1 MSSSNSI
8 YLEFKKIISE
18 QEEKSKNLSG
28 KLTKYKDTIK
38 SGVNT
43 ISFENEI
50 EKEILSLKEAYSEL
64 ENAYSNRNAPSQIA
78 PQELDRRQKQIKM
91 LDIRINEIEKNYE
104 ELKNEKYRYKGT
116 GMEDEY
122 VLTDD
127 MKNMDNQGL
136 MQLQQKKLKEQDA
149 QLDDIYLDAKK
160 GTVLAKEAGKIL
172 EEQNKQLDEL
182 QNDMDKLDSRL
193 QRGIKRFK
201 DYAAKQS
208 GCCITFILILELVAG
223 FLIYFLM

>member
-78 PQELDRRQKQIKM
+78 PQELDRRQKQIKT
-91 LDIRINEIEKNYE
+91 LDIRINELEKNYE
-104 ELKNEKYRYKGT
+104 ELKSEKYRYKGT

-136 MQLQQKKLKEQDA
+136 MQLQQKKLKDQDA

-172 EEQNKQLDEL
+172 EEQNKQLDDL

>member
-78 PQELDRRQKQIKM
+78 PQELDRRQKQIKT
-91 LDIRINEIEKNYE
+91 LDIRINELEKNYE
-104 ELKNEKYRYKGT
+104 ELKSEKYRYKGT
-116 GMEDEY
+116 GMDDEY

>member
-78 PQELDRRQKQIKM
+78 PQELDRRQKQIKT
-91 LDIRINEIEKNYE
+91 LDIRINELEKNYE
-104 ELKNEKYRYKGT
+104 ELKSEKYRYKGT

-172 EEQNKQLDEL
+172 EQQNKQLDEL

>member
-64 ENAYSNRNAPSQIA
+64 DNAYSNRNAPSQIA
-78 PQELDRRQKQIKM
+78 PQELDRRQKQIKT
-91 LDIRINEIEKNYE
+91 LDIRINELEKNYE
-104 ELKNEKYRYKGT
+104 ELKSEKYRYKGT
-116 GMEDEY
+116 GMDDEY

>member
-78 PQELDRRQKQIKM
+78 PQELDRKQKQIKT
-91 LDIRINEIEKNYE
+91 LDIRINELEKNYE
-104 ELKNEKYRYKGT
+104 ELKSEKYRYKGT

-182 QNDMDKLDSRL
+182 QNDMDKLDSSL

>member
-78 PQELDRRQKQIKM
+78 PQELDRRQKQIKT
-91 LDIRINEIEKNYE
+91 LDIRINELEKNYE
-104 ELKNEKYRYKGT
+104 ELKSEKYRYKGT

-122 VLTDD
+122 ALTDD

>member
-78 PQELDRRQKQIKM
+78 PQELDRRQKQIKT
-91 LDIRINEIEKNYE
+91 LDIRINELEKNYE

>member
-78 PQELDRRQKQIKM
+78 PQELDRRQKQIKT
-91 LDIRINEIEKNYE
+91 LDIRINELEKNYE
-104 ELKNEKYRYKGT
+104 ELKSEKYRYKGT

-122 VLTDD
+122 ILTDD

>member
-78 PQELDRRQKQIKM
+78 PQELDRRQKQIKT
-91 LDIRINEIEKNYE
+91 LDIRINKLEKNYE
-104 ELKNEKYRYKGT
+104 ELKSEKYRYKGT

>member
-78 PQELDRRQKQIKM
+78 PQELDRRQKQIKT
-91 LDIRINEIEKNYE
+91 LDIRINELEKNYE

-172 EEQNKQLDEL
+172 EEQNKQLDDL

>member
-78 PQELDRRQKQIKM
+78 PQELDRRQKQIKT
-91 LDIRINEIEKNYE
+91 LDIRINELEKNYE
-104 ELKNEKYRYKGT
+104 ELKSEKYRYKGT

-136 MQLQQKKLKEQDA
+136 MQLQQKKLKDQDA

>member
-64 ENAYSNRNAPSQIA
+64 DNAYSNRNAPSQIA
-78 PQELDRRQKQIKM
+78 PQELDRRQKQIKT
-91 LDIRINEIEKNYE
+91 LDIRINELEKNYE
-104 ELKNEKYRYKGT
+104 ELKSEKYRYKGT

>member
-8 YLEFKKIISE
+8 YLEFKKILSE

>member
-78 PQELDRRQKQIKM
+78 PQELDRRQKQIKT
-91 LDIRINEIEKNYE
+91 LDIRINELEKNYE
-104 ELKNEKYRYKGT
+104 ELKSEKYRYKGT
-116 GMEDEY
+116 GMENEY

-136 MQLQQKKLKEQDA
+136 MQLQQKKLKDQDA

>member
-1 MSSSNSI
+1 MSLSNSI

-78 PQELDRRQKQIKM
+78 PQELDRRQKQIKT
-91 LDIRINEIEKNYE
+91 LDIRINELEKNYE
-104 ELKNEKYRYKGT
+104 ELKSEKYRYKGT

>member
-1 MSSSNSI
+1 
-8 YLEFKKIISE
+8 
-18 QEEKSKNLSG
+18 
-28 KLTKYKDTIK
+28 
-38 SGVNT
+38 
-43 ISFENEI
+43 
-50 EKEILSLKEAYSEL
+50 
-64 ENAYSNRNAPSQIA
+64 
-78 PQELDRRQKQIKM
+78 
-91 LDIRINEIEKNYE
+91 
-104 ELKNEKYRYKGT
+104 
-116 GMEDEY
+116 MEDEY

>member
-78 PQELDRRQKQIKM
+78 PQELDRRQKQIKT
-91 LDIRINEIEKNYE
+91 LDIRINELEKNYE
-104 ELKNEKYRYKGT
+104 ELKSEKYRYRGT

-172 EEQNKQLDEL
+172 EEQNKQLDDL

>member
-1 MSSSNSI
+1 MSSSYSI

-18 QEEKSKNLSG
+18 QEEKSKILSG

-78 PQELDRRQKQIKM
+78 PQELDRRQKQIKT
-91 LDIRINEIEKNYE
+91 LDIRINELEKNYE
-104 ELKNEKYRYKGT
+104 ELKSEKYRYKGT

>member
-78 PQELDRRQKQIKM
+78 PQELDRRQKQIKT
-91 LDIRINEIEKNYE
+91 LDIRINELEKNYE
-104 ELKNEKYRYKGT
+104 ELKSEKYRYKGT

-122 VLTDD
+122 ILTDD

-136 MQLQQKKLKEQDA
+136 MQLQQKKLKDQDA

>member
-1 MSSSNSI
+1 MSLSNSI

-78 PQELDRRQKQIKM
+78 PQELDRRQKQIKT
-91 LDIRINEIEKNYE
+91 LDIRINELEKNYE

>member
-78 PQELDRRQKQIKM
+78 PQELDRRQKQIKT
-91 LDIRINEIEKNYE
+91 LDIRINELEKNYE

-193 QRGIKRFK
+193 QRRIKRFK

>member
-64 ENAYSNRNAPSQIA
+64 DNAYSNRNAPSQIA
-78 PQELDRRQKQIKM
+78 PQELDRRQKQIKT
-91 LDIRINEIEKNYE
+91 LDIRINELEKNYE

>member
-78 PQELDRRQKQIKM
+78 PQELDRRQKQIKT
-91 LDIRINEIEKNYE
+91 LDIRINELEKNYE
-104 ELKNEKYRYKGT
+104 ELKSEKYRYKGT

-136 MQLQQKKLKEQDA
+136 MQLQQK
-149 QLDDIYLDAKK
+149 
-160 GTVLAKEAGKIL
+160 
-172 EEQNKQLDEL
+172 N
-182 QNDMDKLDSRL
+182 
-193 QRGIKRFK
+193 
-201 DYAAKQS
+201 
-208 GCCITFILILELVAG
+208 
-223 FLIYFLM
+223 

>member
-78 PQELDRRQKQIKM
+78 PQELDRRQKQIKT
-91 LDIRINEIEKNYE
+91 LDIRINELEKNYE
-104 ELKNEKYRYKGT
+104 ELKSEKYRYKGT

>member
-1 MSSSNSI
+1 MYSSNSI

-78 PQELDRRQKQIKM
+78 PQELDRRQKQIKT
-91 LDIRINEIEKNYE
+91 LDIRINELEKNYE
-104 ELKNEKYRYKGT
+104 ELKSEKYRYKGT
-116 GMEDEY
+116 GMENEY

>member
-78 PQELDRRQKQIKM
+78 PQELDRRQKQIKT
-91 LDIRINEIEKNYE
+91 LDIRINELEKNYE
-104 ELKNEKYRYKGT
+104 ELKSEKYRYKGT
-116 GMEDEY
+116 GMDDEY

-172 EEQNKQLDEL
+172 EEQNKQLDDL

>member
-78 PQELDRRQKQIKM
+78 PQELDRRQKQIKT
-91 LDIRINEIEKNYE
+91 LDIRINELEKNYE

-116 GMEDEY
+116 GMDDEY

>member
-172 EEQNKQLDEL
+172 EEQNKQLDDL

>member
-78 PQELDRRQKQIKM
+78 PQELDRRQKQIKT
-91 LDIRINEIEKNYE
+91 LDIRINELEKNYE

-136 MQLQQKKLKEQDA
+136 MQLQQKKLKDQDA

>member
-78 PQELDRRQKQIKM
+78 PQELDRRQKQIKT
-91 LDIRINEIEKNYE
+91 LDIRINELEKNYE
-104 ELKNEKYRYKGT
+104 ELKSEKYRYKGT
-116 GMEDEY
+116 GMENEY

>member
-78 PQELDRRQKQIKM
+78 PQELDRRQKQIKT
-91 LDIRINEIEKNYE
+91 LDIRINELEKNYE
-104 ELKNEKYRYKGT
+104 ELKSEKYRYKGT

-172 EEQNKQLDEL
+172 EEQNKQLDDL

>member
-1 MSSSNSI
+1 MSSSYSI

-78 PQELDRRQKQIKM
+78 PQELDRRQKQIKT
-91 LDIRINEIEKNYE
+91 LDIRINELEKNYE

>member
-50 EKEILSLKEAYSEL
+50 EKEILSLKEAYSKL

-78 PQELDRRQKQIKM
+78 PQELDRRQKQIKT
-91 LDIRINEIEKNYE
+91 LDIRINELEKNYE
-104 ELKNEKYRYKGT
+104 ELKSEKYRYKGT

>member
-91 LDIRINEIEKNYE
+91 LDIRINEKEKNYE

>member
-78 PQELDRRQKQIKM
+78 PQELDRRQKQIKT
-91 LDIRINEIEKNYE
+91 LDIRINELEKNYE
-104 ELKNEKYRYKGT
+104 ELKSEKYRYKGT
-116 GMEDEY
+116 GMEDDY

>member
-78 PQELDRRQKQIKM
+78 PQELDRRQKQIKT
-91 LDIRINEIEKNYE
+91 LDIRINELEKNYE
-104 ELKNEKYRYKGT
+104 ELKSEKYRYKGT

-149 QLDDIYLDAKK
+149 QLDDIHK
-160 GTVLAKEAGKIL
+160 GVGNLKYEANRAGQQI
-172 EEQNKQLDEL
+172 
-182 QNDMDKLDSRL
+182 NDF
-193 QRGIKRFK
+193 GIKIKNVTKHVDKTHKSVNTQNARLKELLFK
-201 DYAAKQS
+201 LKNR
-208 GCCITFILILELVAG
+208 
-223 FLIYFLM
+223 